1 MQLSHT
7 PAALSISFDDP
18 NLVSAAGLVPAMRL
32 ADTAGLSTLAQHRM
46 SIAGDKGAN
55 AGAKISSLVAG
66 MVAGADSIDD
76 MDLLRHGGMN
86 RLFTR
91 IYAPSTLGSFLRA
104 FTFGHVR
111 QLDAV
116 ASRFLTGLAD
126 QSPDLV
132 PAPAATSGYVFVDVD
147 DTIIE
152 VHGHQKQGAGFGYS
166 GVRGLNALL
175 ATVTTPKS
183 APVVVAQRLRRGSC
197 GSARGAG
204 RLIADAITT
213 TRRLPAMAQQKILV
227 RADSAFY
234 GRPSIHA
241 ALTDGADVS
250 ITARMTPNIQNAIA
264 TIPDT
269 SWETIE
275 YTDALFDEDTQTWIS
290 SAEVAEVPFIAFAS
304 KKAADQ
310 VPGRLVVRR
319 IPELNKKNIDQ
330 PGLFDLYRFHA
341 VFTTADPD
349 LLGTVAADKTHRQHA
364 VIEQVNAD
372 LKASA
377 LAHMPS
383 GVFTANAAWLVVAVM
398 AFNLTRAAGTIAA
411 GALARATTATI
422 RRRIVMVAARVA
434 RRSRRLVLHLP
445 EGWKWESQW
454 RRLFNHGHS
463 PPVTVPA

>member
-7 PAALSISFDDP
+7 RAAVSASFDDP
-18 NLVSAAGLVPAMRL
+18 NLVSAAGLVPVMRL
-32 ADTAGLSTLAQHRM
+32 ADEAGLTALAQDRL
-46 SIAGDKGAN
+46 SVPTDKGAN
-55 AGAKISSLVAG
+55 AGAKITSLVAG
-66 MVAGADSIDD
+66 MVAGADSIND

-86 RLFTR
+86 RLFNR

-116 ASRFLTGLAD
+116 ASRFLTNLAG
-126 QSPDLV
+126 QSPNLV
-132 PAPAATSGYVFVDVD
+132 PAETSGYVFIDVD
-147 DTIIE
+147 DTIVE

-166 GVRGLNALL
+166 GVRGINALL
-175 ATVTTPKS
+175 ATVTTTDS

-197 GSARGAG
+197 GSPRGAG

-213 TRRLPAMAQQKILV
+213 TRRLPAIAGKKFLV

-234 GRPSIHA
+234 GRPSISTA
-241 ALTDGADVS
+241 IKAGADVS
-250 ITARMTPNIQNAIA
+250 ITARMTRNIRHAIT
-264 TIPDT
+264 TIPET

-275 YTDALFDEDTQTWIS
+275 YTDALFDEDTQRWIS
-290 SAEVAEVPFIAFAS
+290 SAEVAEVPFTAFAS
-304 KKAADQ
+304 KPESDQ

-319 IPELNKKNIDQ
+319 IPELNKKDIDQ
-330 PGLFDLYRFHA
+330 PGLFDLHRFHA
-341 VFTTADPD
+341 VFTTSD
-349 LLGTVAADKTHRQHA
+349 LDTVTADKTHRQHA

-383 GVFTANAAWLVVAVM
+383 GKFTANAAWLVLTVM
-398 AFNLTRAAGTIAA
+398 AFNLTRTAGTVAA
-411 GALARATTATI
+411 GAMARATTATI
-422 RRRIVMVAARVA
+422 RRQVITVAARIA

-445 EGWKWESQW
+445 ESWTWETQW
-454 RRLFNHGHS
+454 RRLFAHAHS
-463 PPVTVPA
+463 PPVAVPA

>member
-1 MQLSHT
+1 MS
-7 PAALSISFDDP
+7 ASFDDP
-18 NLVSAAGLVPAMRL
+18 NLVSAAGLAPTMRL
-32 ADTAGLSTLAQHRM
+32 ADTAALATLAQHQVTVP
-46 SIAGDKGAN
+46 GDKGAN
-55 AGAKISSLVAG
+55 AGAKITTLIAG
-66 MVAGADSIDD
+66 MVAGADSIND
-76 MDLLRHGGMN
+76 MDLLRHGGMS
-86 RLFTR
+86 RLFDR

-116 ASRFLTGLAD
+116 ASRFLINLAV
-126 QSPDLV
+126 QAPALV
-132 PAPAATSGYVFVDVD
+132 PAPATTSGYVFVDVD

-175 ATVTTPKS
+175 ATATTKDS
-183 APVVVAQRLRRGSC
+183 APVIVAQRLRRGSC
-197 GSARGAG
+197 GSPRGAG

-213 TRRLPAMAQQKILV
+213 TRRLPAMAGQKILV

-241 ALTDGADVS
+241 ALTAGADVS
-250 ITARMTPNIQNAIA
+250 ITMRMDPNVKRAIA
-264 TIPDT
+264 TIAD
-269 SWETIE
+269 ETWTTIR
-275 YTDALFDEDTQTWIS
+275 YTDALFDEDTGRWIS
-290 SAEVAEVPFIAFAS
+290 SAEVAEVPFTAFAS
-304 KKAADQ
+304 KPEAEQ

-319 IPELNKKNIDQ
+319 IPELNKKNLDQ

-341 VFTTADPD
+341 VFTTADSGF
-349 LLGTVAADKTHRQHA
+349 LGTVAADKTHRQHA

-383 GVFTANAAWLVVAVM
+383 GKFTANAAWLVLAVM
-398 AFNLTRAAGTIAA
+398 AFNLTRTAGVIAGT
-411 GALARATTATI
+411 GLARATTATI
-422 RRRIVMVAARVA
+422 RSQVIAVAARMA

-445 EGWKWESQW
+445 KGWKWESQW
-454 RRLFNHGHS
+454 RRLFDHGHS
-463 PPVTVPA
+463 PPVVVSS

>member
-7 PAALSISFDDP
+7 PAAISIFFDDP
-18 NLVSAAGLVPAMRL
+18 TLVSSAGLVPTMRL
-32 ADTAGLSTLAQHRM
+32 ADAAGLSALAQHRM
-46 SIAGDKGAN
+46 TVPGDKGAN
-55 AGAKISSLVAG
+55 AGAKITSLIAG

-86 RLFTR
+86 RLFSR

-116 ASRFLTGLAD
+116 ASRFLINLAD
-126 QSPDLV
+126 QAPTLV
-132 PAPAATSGYVFVDVD
+132 PDPATTSGYVFVDVD

-166 GVRGLNALL
+166 GIRGLNALL
-175 ATVTTPKS
+175 ATVTTRES
-183 APVVVAQRLRRGSC
+183 APVIVAQRLRRGAC
-197 GSARGAG
+197 GSPRGAG

-213 TRRLPAMAQQKILV
+213 TRRLPAMAGQKILM

-234 GRPSIHA
+234 SRSSIHA
-241 ALTDGADVS
+241 ARTAGADVS
-250 ITARMTPNIQNAIA
+250 VTARMTRNIRQAIT

-275 YTDALFDEDTQTWIS
+275 YTDALFDEDTQAWIS
-290 SAEVAEVPFIAFAS
+290 SAEVAEIPFVAFAS
-304 KKAADQ
+304 KPEADQ

-319 IPELNKKNIDQ
+319 IPELNKKDVDQ
-330 PGLFDLYRFHA
+330 PGLFDLHRFHA

-349 LLGTVAADKTHRQHA
+349 ILDTVAADKTHRQHA
-364 VIEQVNAD
+364 IIEQVNAD
-372 LKASA
+372 LKNSA

-383 GVFTANAAWLVVAVM
+383 GKFTANAAWLVCAVM
-398 AFNLTRAAGTIAA
+398 AFNLTRAAGVIA
-411 GALARATTATI
+411 GTSLARATTATI
-422 RRRIVMVAARVA
+422 RRRIVIVAARVA

-445 EGWKWESQW
+445 EGWKWEAQW
-454 RRLFNHGHS
+454 RKLFTHGHS
-463 PPVTVPA
+463 PPVAVPA

>member
-7 PAALSISFDDP
+7 PAAMSASFDDP
-18 NLVSAAGLVPAMRL
+18 NLVSAAGLVPVMRL
-32 ADTAGLSTLAQHRM
+32 ADEAGLTALAQDQM
-46 SIAGDKGAN
+46 TVAGDKGAN
-55 AGAKISSLVAG
+55 AGAKITTLIAG
-66 MVAGADSIDD
+66 MVAGADSIID
-76 MDLLRHGGMN
+76 MDQLRHGGMN
-86 RLFTR
+86 RLFNQV
-91 IYAPSTLGSFLRA
+91 YAPSTLGSFLRS
-104 FTFGHVR
+104 FTFGHIR

-116 ASRFLTGLAD
+116 ASRFLTGLAA
-126 QSPDLV
+126 QSPVLV
-132 PAPAATSGYVFVDVD
+132 PADTGGYVLVDVD

-175 ATVTTPKS
+175 ATVTTPDS
-183 APVVVAQRLRRGSC
+183 APVVIAQRLRKGSC
-197 GSARGAG
+197 GSPRGAG

-213 TRRLPAMAQQKILV
+213 TRRLPGLQHQKMLV

-241 ALTDGADVS
+241 ALTAGADVS

-275 YTDALFDEDTQTWIS
+275 YTDALFDEDTQRWIS
-290 SAEVAEVPFIAFAS
+290 SAEVAEISFVAFAS
-304 KKAADQ
+304 KKEADQ

-319 IPELNKKNIDQ
+319 IPELNKKDLDQ
-330 PGLFDLYRFHA
+330 PGLFDLHRFHA
-341 VFTTADPD
+341 VFTTADSGLID
-349 LLGTVAADKTHRQHA
+349 TVAADKTHQQHA
-364 VIEQVNAD
+364 IIEQVNAD
-372 LKASA
+372 LKNSA

-422 RRRIVMVAARVA
+422 RRRIVMVAARIA
-434 RRSRRLVLHLP
+434 RRARRLVLHLP
-445 EGWKWESQW
+445 QGWKWEPQW
-454 RRLFNHGHS
+454 RKLFEHGHS
-463 PPVTVPA
+463 PPAVVSS